1 VPSILAEGFADI
13 PFISHPYIHTL
24 VLTIGVSPAYATPI
38 FRALLSSAEMPSLR
52 QLKIACWDSTVQQ
65 WMLADRTQPIIPHAL
80 AAGLRELSIQLDEA
94 SAKPGRED
102 EIMLAALFGVQVDLL
117 QTCFA
122 YNIFHES

>member
-1 VPSILAEGFADI
+1 
-13 PFISHPYIHTL
+13 
-24 VLTIGVSPAYATPI
+24 
-38 FRALLSSAEMPSLR
+38 MPSLR

-65 WMLADRTQPIIPHAL
+65 WMLADRTQPMILHGL
-80 AAGLRELSIQLDEA
+80 ATRLEELSIQLDKV

-117 QTCFA
+117 QTCFT

>member
-1 VPSILAEGFADI
+1 LP
-13 PFISHPYIHTL
+13 T
-24 VLTIGVSPAYATPI
+24 YATPI
-38 FRALLSSAEMPSLR
+38 FRALLASADMPSLR

-80 AAGLRELSIQLDEA
+80 AAGLGELSIQLDKV

-102 EIMLAALFGVQVDLL
+102 EIMLAALFGVKVDLL
-117 QTCFA
+117 RTCFT